1 MTLETRFV
9 QAMFDFNPQEE
20 GELAF
25 KRGDII
31 TCKVETGVPTSD
43 FSDQPGGPKLVGR

>member
-1 MTLETRFV
+1 MVKAL
-9 QAMFDFNPQEE
+9 FDFTPQEE

-31 TCKVETGVPTSD
+31 EVVEKDDPNWWKGKL
-43 FSDQPGGPKLVGR
+43 GGNEGLFPSNYVEAQN